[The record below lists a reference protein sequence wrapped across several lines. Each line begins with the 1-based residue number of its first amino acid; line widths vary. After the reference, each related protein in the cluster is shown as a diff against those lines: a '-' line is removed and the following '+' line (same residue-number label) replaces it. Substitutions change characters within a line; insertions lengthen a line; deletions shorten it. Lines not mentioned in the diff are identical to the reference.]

1 MTDEQ
6 HALVTHDNL
15 RLIDRCHDLE
25 CDLALY
31 KQVLGKCERVADCME
46 DNARTMS
53 NIGHAW
59 IAAEDVLVYA
69 QKIKDACDDFDS
81 DPQEVKPEDM
91 TTCSAYDPIS
101 EDDREALRWVRD
113 QGGLDAVET
122 QWDNCTQLADAVIYA
137 LCPYGLPDGE
147 GNEYIMDEL
156 SKRLMPE
163 GMEWLIEAW
172 PRFEDGEPVRFS
184 DDFER
189 YGEESVVSFATMYS
203 DGSFA
208 LNFRAY
214 SKGEHV
220 NRPAPKVL
228 DADGVEI
235 RVGDTVY
242 FVDARTFDH
251 EYNEYV
257 VTNIRT
263 KPGLTPIEVKNSHN
277 GYNYGYPEDF
287 THRVLAADG
296 LPLREGEKPYRV
308 DNGKQVEIRRIDPSN
323 GESCVF
329 VGVDGRSYG
338 YWLLPDQLTHERP
351 ESWERLEEDAESL
364 RQTIADQLGDYDFDG
379 SGKDSVQTRLMAIVR
394 RARALAERDA

>member
-1 MTDEQ
+1 
-6 HALVTHDNL
+6 
-15 RLIDRCHDLE
+15 
-25 CDLALY
+25 
-31 KQVLGKCERVADCME
+31 ME

-53 NIGHAW
+53 SIGHAW
-59 IAAEDVLVYA
+59 IAAENVLVYSS
-69 QKIKDACDDFDS
+69 KIKDACGDIDN
-81 DPQEVKPEDM
+81 DPQEVKPGDM
-91 TTCSAYDPIS
+91 TTCSAYDLIS
-101 EDDREALRWVRD
+101 EEDRETLRWVRE

-147 GNEYIMDEL
+147 GKEYIIDEL
-156 SKRLMPE
+156 SNRLMPE
-163 GMEWLIEAW
+163 DMEWLIEVW

-189 YGEESVVSFATMYS
+189 YGEESIVSAATMYS

-228 DADGVEI
+228 DADGAEI

-251 EYNEYV
+251 EYDEYV

-263 KPGLTPIEVKNSHN
+263 KPGLTPIEVNNSHN
-277 GYNYGYPEDF
+277 GYRYGYPKDF
-287 THRVLAADG
+287 THRAPVLAADG
-296 LPLREGEKPYRV
+296 KPLREGETVYHVADGRACIV
-308 DNGKQVEIRRIDPSN
+308 REVRENGAVVEPM
-323 GESCVF
+323 
-329 VGVDGRSYG
+329 DGRSCCRCRADY
-338 YWLLPDQLTHERP
+338 LTHERTD
-351 ESWERLEEDAESL
+351 SWERLEEDAESL
-364 RQTIADQLGDYDFDG
+364 RQTVADQLGDYDFDE